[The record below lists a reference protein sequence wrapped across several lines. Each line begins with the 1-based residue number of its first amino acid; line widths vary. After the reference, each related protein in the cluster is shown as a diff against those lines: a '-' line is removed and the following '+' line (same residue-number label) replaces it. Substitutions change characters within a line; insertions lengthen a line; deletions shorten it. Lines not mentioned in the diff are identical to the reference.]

1 MKLKHMDVL
10 IIEGEIL

>member
-10 IIEGEIL
+10 IMFL